1 MSVQACVLT
10 FSPRS
15 GTGTQTVT
23 GVVDKDG
30 NNFVGKVFYV
40 ISGKTSLNTLGAQT
54 FGNYA
59 SLSMGIDN
67 GTIRGAQGFYDT
79 AQFTTS
85 KVASVNA
92 SSNSWLL
99 DGGANAFGGGDKF
112 RQAYITAI
120 ASGSFTITYVQNDRT
135 GDACTVLILGGSDL
149 TVDLINSAASNT
161 TYSTSGAP
169 IGMLA
174 LNTSGFNN
182 TGSVTT
188 GSGGG
193 QFGVAW
199 DTKDSGRGISLNYIR
214 TNAGNSRYQSASY
227 SSATIDY
234 ASTTVTA
241 TSLINTWGAS
251 SFKTGSSSIGPASVF
266 SGANVRVAAGSF
278 NQPAT
283 DGTQTINLGI
293 NAAAVILSSVGT
305 TTSAVSDLAQA
316 THTIGWGTPT
326 NSTCMWNGESGTTG
340 GTMTGTRYLKTGAVL
355 QFATPNGTST
365 TFHSTATI
373 TAIDSGGNMTLSW
386 SGTDGTQ
393 REILW
398 FAVGGVATPHGTVEV
413 VKAWADT
420 GDQTRLRI
428 GSTQNAYDF
437 ANTLTGAGGTAPL
450 TTGAISL
457 DAGTY
462 YVSEQNAYRWNPTIE
477 GVRNGTPFSIPVDGA
492 VVVSNGDVIVVTI
505 TNADL
510 PPPLRTSQWKLF
522 RFDLKPRGEETS

>member
-40 ISGKTSLNTLGAQT
+40 ISGKTSLNTLGAQA

-79 AQFTTS
+79 QQFTTS
-85 KVASVNA
+85 KIASVNA

-120 ASGSFTITYVQNDRT
+120 ASGSFTITYLQNDRT

-149 TVDLINSAASNT
+149 TVDLINSTAPSN

-169 IGMLA
+169 IGMLTMS
-174 LNTSGFNN
+174 TSGFNN

-193 QFGVAW
+193 QFGIAW

-214 TNAGNSRYQSASY
+214 TNAGNSRYQSTSY
-227 SSATIDY
+227 SSAAIDY
-234 ASTTVTA
+234 VSTTVTS

-251 SFKTGSSSIGPASVF
+251 SFKTGSSPIGPTSVF
-266 SGANVRVAAGSF
+266 SGTNVRVAAGSF
-278 NQPAT
+278 NQPAS

-293 NAAAVILSSVGT
+293 YAAAVILSSVGT
-305 TTSAVSDLAQA
+305 TTSAVSDLTQA

-326 NSTCMWNGESGTTG
+326 SSTCMWNGESGNSG

-355 QFATPNGTST
+355 QFATPNGSST

-373 TAIDSGGNMTLSW
+373 TSIDSGGNMTLSW

-393 REILW
+393 REIIW
-398 FAVGGVATPHGTVEV
+398 FAIGSQALPHGTIEV
-413 VKAWADT
+413 KKVWSGT

-428 GSTQNAYDF
+428 GSTQNAYDYV
-437 ANTLTGAGGTAPL
+437 NTLTGAGGGSPL

-457 DAGTY
+457 AAGTY
-462 YVSEQNAYRWNPTIE
+462 YVSEQNAYRWLVTMA
-477 GVRNGTPFSIPVDGA
+477 GVRNGTPFSVPADGS
-492 VVVSNGDVIVVTI
+492 VTVGNGDVIVVTI
-505 TNADL
+505 TNADI
-510 PPPLRTSQWKLF
+510 PPPFRTSQWKLF
-522 RFDLKPRGEETS
+522 RFDLKPRGEEMS